1 MAMRNNAGD
10 NKNVNKTFGPIAD
23 SAKPKAKPYKGDTK
37 KPAPYKG
44 DTKKPAPYKGDTKKS
59 KPKQDITKIPGF
71 KFGRGTE

>member
-44 DTKKPAPYKGDTKKS
+44 DTKKP